1 MKNLGYRQVIKH
13 PAFFLTALSLSGLIQ
28 YNVLCPSD
36 ADTAYHAAVGRLIAK
51 HGILHSFPW
60 TPFSW
65 LSSHYGDKELLF
77 HLLFVPLSSVDWILA
92 SKIVGTLCGAL
103 FLWTMYFILERE
115 KVRLASMWAIAPLA
129 ASSFFIF
136 RFTFARPFFL
146 SVALAAV
153 FLWAARRDKFPALA
167 IAAPLYPWL
176 YVAFRQLQLMMIFI
190 SVESRFLSD

>member
-1 MKNLGYRQVIKH
+1 MHKIKNLAHQPVVKH
-13 PAFFLTALSLSGLIQ
+13 VVFILIALTISGLIQ
-28 YNVLCPSD
+28 YNVLSPND
-36 ADTAYHAAVGRLIAK
+36 ADTAYHAAVGRLIAE

-92 SKIVGTLCGAL
+92 SKIIGTLCGAV

-115 KVRLASMWAIAPLA
+115 KVRLASIWAIAPLA
-129 ASSFFIF
+129 ASSYFIF
-136 RFTFARPFFL
+136 RFTLVRPFLL

-153 FLWAARRDKFPALA
+153 ILWAARREKLPALI
-167 IAAPLYPWL
+167 IAAALYPWL
-176 YVAFRQLQLMMIFI
+176 YVAFWQLPLMMLVI
-190 SVESRFLSD
+190 